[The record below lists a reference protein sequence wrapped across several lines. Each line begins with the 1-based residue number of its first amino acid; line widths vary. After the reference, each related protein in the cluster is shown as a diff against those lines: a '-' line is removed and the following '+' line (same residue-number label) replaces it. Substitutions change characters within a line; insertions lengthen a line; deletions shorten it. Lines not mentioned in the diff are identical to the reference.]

1 MVVGTAED
9 GQPGNGVAQQ
19 QNEQKDEQFHIEVS
33 QSRRPPYTMHGV
45 LHFLQHE
52 WSKYEMEKAKW
63 EMERAE
69 MQARISFL
77 QGERKG
83 QENLKAD
90 LIRRIKMLE
99 YCLKQERAKNY
110 RLTHNGEDPPEF
122 EEPEQETTNESSVPN
137 EVDAYATEGGSA
149 LGWKQGRQLLKQY
162 LQEIGYSE
170 QILDVRSFRVKN
182 LLGLIPQVISFFTES
197 SMTSSSDSESDD
209 RNAARGALDSE
220 TAEALE
226 KFDFLHE
233 PSSGGGN
240 GRDEWAATD
249 QGVIDRLKEK
259 YKSEKRGKRSSG
271 STDDADDRRHSL
283 NDTIISPGGG
293 NVSGN
298 QVAGV
303 RGKRGEFMDIN
314 DALGLPPDEN
324 IDIKDDF
331 IVEDDEESLRAAKWN
346 VKMTLRSHLDSIRAM
361 QFHPVE
367 PVLITAGEDGTAKL
381 WNLDSGKEKSGK
393 SSQIENS
400 VNLNVPFNVTRLS
413 ALGSTSEIEPVYTFR
428 GHIGPV
434 LCMDLSP
441 TGDHLFTGGN
451 DGVICCWNVPS
462 TTGDP
467 YEAYDPKVLSER
479 LRGHKDAI
487 WSIAYHSSDN
497 RLVSASSDG
506 TVRLWEPGNFGEPL
520 LRSIDA
526 PSSGLVPTS
535 VDFVSTEPSQLLTAY
550 TCSTA
555 GIIDIET
562 GATILSFDFGD
573 GLCHKILYSLFHIFL
588 TFSSKTASLKNVSPG
603 SCITRILSHP
613 TMPLTITAGDD
624 RKIRY
629 FDNHTG
635 KLMHSA
641 VAHVEG
647 ISSILSHPTMP
658 LTITAGDDRKIRY
671 FDNHTGKLMHSAVA
685 HVEGISSLA
694 IDPNGL
700 YLLSGSHDGSLRMWN
715 MEKREISAHR
725 KKYDASVTCVAF
737 HPSRPLIGSA
747 GADSLAKVYCPASS

>member
-19 QNEQKDEQFHIEVS
+19 QNEQKDE

-182 LLGLIPQVISFFTES
+182 LLGLIPQGDWPS
-197 SMTSSSDSESDD
+197 SERVSGKGAPGQKKDQDSDSESED

-381 WNLDSGKEKSGK
+381 WNLDSGKEKS
-393 SSQIENS
+393 
-400 VNLNVPFNVTRLS
+400 
-413 ALGSTSEIEPVYTFR
+413 EIEPVYTFR

-573 GLCHKILYSLFHIFL
+573 D
-588 TFSSKTASLKNVSPG
+588 VSPG
-603 SCITRILSHP
+603 SCITR
-613 TMPLTITAGDD
+613 
-624 RKIRY
+624 
-629 FDNHTG
+629 
-635 KLMHSA
+635 
-641 VAHVEG
+641 
-647 ISSILSHPTMP
+647 ILSHPTMP